1 VVPNASQARVP
12 GQAVVSQREFEEI
25 MFAQLQELWG
35 NCSPGGIQ

>member
-1 VVPNASQARVP
+1 VPNASQARVP